1 VPRTPFRAA
10 AACAVLSL
18 AVACSNGT
26 TKPAASGVPSG
37 SAAPLAGTITVAA
50 AGGEGEIKALR
61 DVADAFQ
68 AAHPGTKVE
77 LDTVAGAGDLI
88 AKLTT
93 AFVAGDAPDMFLLNY
108 RRLGG
113 FAAKGVIEP
122 VSGVETSG
130 LFERSLEGFTFD
142 GTLLCLPSNASSM
155 VVYLNTALFARAG
168 VALPNAG
175 WTWADMLATARALK
189 AKGVSA
195 IGFETALIRL
205 APFVWS
211 NGGEV
216 VDSHD
221 EPTVVDLSPAPARE
235 ALQHLLDLQAT
246 GMSATDR
253 AAQDPE
259 EAFAAGRVAMFLD
272 SRRAVPGFRKT
283 DGLAFDVAPVPTKRT
298 ATSVL
303 HSDGYCVT
311 KASDNKALAR
321 AFAAFAVTGD
331 GARVLAEAGRTVP
344 VLKTLARSGSF
355 LAPDKAPKSS
365 QVYLDQLPGVR
376 ALPHSPTWNEAEV
389 VAEEVLAQLF
399 AGKLTLDQAIA
410 AIRTGT
416 ARELAKG

>member
-1 VPRTPFRAA
+1 MPRTPFRLAA
-10 AACAVLSL
+10 SCAALSL

-26 TKPAASGVPSG
+26 TRPAASPSG

-122 VSGVETSG
+122 VSGVDTSG

-155 VVYLNTALFARAG
+155 VVYLNTRLFAQAG
-168 VALPNAG
+168 VALPKPG

-189 AKGVSA
+189 AKNISA

-221 EPTVVDLSPAPARE
+221 EPTVVDLSSPQARE
-235 ALQHLLDLQAT
+235 AMEHLLDLQTT

-259 EAFAAGRVAMFLD
+259 EAFTAGKVAMFLD

-283 DGLAFDVAPVPTKRT
+283 EGLEFDVAPVPTKRT

-331 GARVLAEAGRTVP
+331 GAKVLAEGGRTVP

-365 QVYLDQLPGVR
+365 QVFLDQLPGVR

-389 VAEEVLAQLF
+389 IAEEVMAQLF

-410 AIRTGT
+410 QIRTGT

>member
-1 VPRTPFRAA
+1 VTV
-10 AACAVLSL
+10 AVLSL
-18 AVACSNGT
+18 AAACSNGT
-26 TKPAASGVPSG
+26 SR
-37 SAAPLAGTITVAA
+37 PLASSAPWTVKGTITVAA

-68 AAHPGTKVE
+68 AAYPGTKIE

-93 AFVAGDAPDMFLLNY
+93 AFVAQDAPDVFLLNY

-122 VSGVETSG
+122 VAGVDTAE
-130 LFERSLEGFTFD
+130 LFGSSLDAFTFD
-142 GTLLCLPSNASSM
+142 GSLLCLPSNASSM
-155 VVYLNTALFARAG
+155 VVYLNTELFARAG
-168 VALPNAG
+168 VDLPAAG
-175 WTWADMLATARALK
+175 WTWDDMLSTARALK

-216 VDSHD
+216 VDD
-221 EPTVVDLSPAPARE
+221 PARPTVVDLSSGPARE
-235 ALQHLLDLQAT
+235 ALRHLLALQEH

-259 EAFAAGRVAMFLD
+259 EAFTSGKVAMFLD

-283 DGLAFDVAPVPTKRT
+283 EGLAFDVAPVPSRGGK
-298 ATSVL
+298 AVSVL

-311 KASDNKALAR
+311 KSSGNKDLAR
-321 AFAAFAVTGD
+321 AFAAYAVTGD

-344 VLKTLARSGSF
+344 VLRTLARSASF

-365 QVYLDQLPGVR
+365 QVFLDQLASVR

-389 VAEEVLAQLF
+389 VAEEVMAQLF
-399 AGKLTLDQAIA
+399 AGKLTLDQAIER
-410 AIRTGT
+410 IRTGT
-416 ARELAKG
+416 RRELAKG